1 MSSFQKATR
10 RQAKLRAGICGPSG
24 CGKSYSALLLARG
37 IAGQDGR
44 IAVVDTERG
53 SASLYSHITEFD
65 VAELTPPYSPARY
78 IQLIKEAAS
87 SYDVL
92 IIDSLTHA
100 WAGEGGILEMHDN
113 ATKAER
119 GGNSYTAWRNVTPQH
134 NALVDAILNAPCH
147 VIITMRT
154 KTAYEMIDNGKGKK
168 SPIKVGLAPIQR
180 DGMEYEFTMVFDI
193 SVDGN
198 IATASKDRTT
208 LWRGRNEII
217 SLSHG
222 EELRGWLESGETPAI
237 PQQPE
242 PPASIT
248 ASQHRALE
256 ARITELGLDRERVK
270 NWLFRASR
278 ETVEHFP
285 DMSPGLFDA
294 LWKKLPDMAATYQ
307 AERAAQGAPRHP
319 STLESAIS
327 SDEDPVFDALAN
339 EEFES

>member
-1 MSSFQKATR
+1 MSTFKKATR
-10 RQAKLRAGICGPSG
+10 KQAKLRAGICGPSG

-37 IAGQDGR
+37 IAGPNGR

-53 SASLYSHITEFD
+53 SASLYSHITDFD
-65 VAELTPPYSPARY
+65 VAELAPPYSPARY
-78 IQLIKEAAS
+78 VQLIKEAAAG
-87 SYDVL
+87 YDVL

-100 WAGEGGILEMHDN
+100 WAGKGGILEMHDN

-154 KTAYEMIDNGKGKK
+154 KTAYEMVDNGKGKK

-180 DGMEYEFTMVFDI
+180 DGMEYEFTMVFDV

-217 SLSHG
+217 TAAHG
-222 EELRGWLESGETPAI
+222 EELRAWLESGEAPAI
-237 PQQPE
+237 PQHPE
-242 PPASIT
+242 PPRIT

-256 ARITELGLDRERVK
+256 AKIHELELDRERVK
-270 NWLFRASR
+270 NWVFRVSR

-285 DMSPGLFDA
+285 DMSPDLFA
-294 LWKKLPDMAATYQ
+294 RLWKKLPDMAAAYQ
-307 AERAAQGAPRHP
+307 AERAAQVAPP
-319 STLESAIS
+319 I
-327 SDEDPVFDALAN
+327 DAEFEPTPT
-339 EEFES
+339 EEFAE